1 MAEPVISREG
11 HSYERTAILTWIAEH
26 GTSPLTRKLLRP
38 AQLVRNRSLQTM
50 IKFFLSQHGVE
61 SYSSFDA
68 METKFMGFIAMTN
81 AKNTPVIQTPMTL
94 ESLASVSLQAREEPA
109 ASASRNSS
117 VSHEHLAA
125 RRREIANMIMVAMS
139 ELDQ

>member
-38 AQLVRNRSLQTM
+38 AQLVRNRSLQTK

-61 SYSSFDA
+61 SYFSPDTK
-68 METKFMGFIAMTN
+68 ETKFVGFIAMSD
-81 AKNTPVIQTPMTL
+81 AKNTPVVQTPMTL
-94 ESLASVSLQAREEPA
+94 ESLALQAREEPA
-109 ASASRNSS
+109 ASASPNSS
-117 VSHEHLAA
+117 VSREHLAA
-125 RRREIANMIMVAMS
+125 RRREIANKIMVAMS